1 MKMLRTLSRLLV
13 GIVFIF
19 SGFVK
24 AVDPLGSTYK
34 FGDYFTAFNIGFLE
48 SFALP
53 LAILL
58 SSIELVL
65 GISLLLGYRM
75 RFISWVVLL
84 FMSFFTVLTFILA
97 LTNPVSDCGCF
108 GDALILTNWETF
120 WKNIVIMAFTLI
132 VFISR
137 DRYQL
142 AREPVKEWNVIAG
155 FFVLIVLLSLYCYRN
170 LPLLDFRPY
179 SVGTYIPDGMVIPEG
194 APQSEFETRLYY
206 RNSETGE
213 EKEFTMENFPKDT
226 LKWEFIDA
234 VSKQVSEGYE
244 PPIHDFNI
252 MAPDGSEIT
261 DEIISWQGYTFF
273 LVSYN
278 AHEADKEA
286 LKRAN
291 KYFQLSQAVEDIRFF
306 AVSASLREDLD
317 SIRLLTGLEYD
328 FSQADEIT
336 LKTIVRSNPG
346 LLLIKNGTIMDKW
359 GHRNFPDNSDFQHY
373 SDIFANFPFCKGCDM
388 NVINQPPI
396 GSRPDEYE
404 SLLYY
409 RNANSDSIYEF
420 TIDNFPRDSDE
431 WMFENSVT
439 RMTREGFRNPLS
451 SLEISSVYGMDFKD
465 IALYNDANSLLIFLQ
480 DPRKLSEDQFKALNK
495 FGGMAMEYLPG
506 RMEVFAVTSLSDRE
520 ILDFMNENITPYE
533 CFIGDPD
540 QVRKIAG
547 DEVRLVLLNNGK
559 VLYNWSGDAIPD
571 PEVLA
576 EIEEVSLRHP
586 ETVLTPGVLENMRSA
601 AEKRIVY
608 IFLLSFLVITLVL
621 RVYFNLKEPDA

>member
-75 RFISWVVLL
+75 RFTSWVVLL
-84 FMSFFTVLTFILA
+84 FMSFFTILTFILA

-120 WKNIVIMAFTLI
+120 WKNIVIMAVTII

-137 DRYQL
+137 DKYQL
-142 AREPVKEWNVIAG
+142 VREPVKEWIVIAG
-155 FFVLIVLLSLYCYRN
+155 FFVLVVLLSLYCYRN

-179 SVGTYIPDGMVIPEG
+179 GVGTYIPDGMVIPEG

-226 LKWEFIDA
+226 LRWEFIDA

-252 MAPDGSEIT
+252 MAPDGSVIT

-278 AHEADKEA
+278 ALEADKEA

-359 GHRNFPDNSDFQHY
+359 GHRNFPDHSDFQAY

-388 NVINQPPI
+388 NVINQPPL

-420 TIDNFPRDSDE
+420 TMDNFPRDSDE
-431 WMFENSVT
+431 WVFENSVT

-480 DPRKLSEDQFKALNK
+480 DPGKLSEDQFKALNK

-520 ILDFMNENITPYE
+520 ILDFTNENISPYE
-533 CFIGDPD
+533 YYIGDPD

-559 VLYNWSGDAIPD
+559 VLYNWSGDVIPD

-586 ETVLTPGVLENMRSA
+586 ETVLTPGILENMRSA